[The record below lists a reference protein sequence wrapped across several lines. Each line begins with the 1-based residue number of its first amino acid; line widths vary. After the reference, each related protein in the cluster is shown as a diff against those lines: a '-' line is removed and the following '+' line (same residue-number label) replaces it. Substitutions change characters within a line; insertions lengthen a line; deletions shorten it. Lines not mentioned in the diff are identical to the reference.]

1 MITVLPGYGC
11 GCGSSNTP
19 KLIFSC
25 SGSADVGELADR
37 SARRMA
43 REGIGSMSCLA
54 GIGGRVSGLMKST
67 EAASGVLAIDGCILS
82 CSLKTL
88 EVAGFTN
95 ITHLC
100 LADLNFKKGRT
111 EVNDDS
117 VGKVV
122 KQAKKIL

>member
-1 MITVLPGYGC
+1 MIQVLPSCGC

-37 SARRMA
+37 SARRMT

-67 EAASGVLAIDGCILS
+67 KAASGVLAIDGCTLN

-88 EVAGFTN
+88 EVAGFT
-95 ITHLC
+95 
-100 LADLNFKKGRT
+100 D
-111 EVNDDS
+111 VDDDS
-117 VGKVV
+117 VAIVV
-122 KQAKKIL
+122 KHAKSVL